1 MTARADIL
9 DQRERLRGPFVG
21 SILLHGA
28 MLAVFVGAT
37 AGHFLGRNV
46 IQLGDE
52 KGGGFGSVAV
62 NSVPSI
68 PLFNRPAPPN
78 PVANDT
84 TSLVPEAITKPKP
97 QPKPAVKAPDPDAIP
112 LPTRNAKIKPSLAA
126 STPNTWEKTH
136 PPATNQLTSS
146 VGQRVSSPVYNVPG
160 GGSVGVGNNSPF
172 GTMLGYYATLL
183 RDLVA
188 RNWRTGD
195 VDARLQT
202 APPVTVAFTLYRDGT
217 VPPGSVKVVQSSGN
231 RALDFSAMRAILDA
245 GKFPPI
251 PPQFPRDRADCELT
265 FELRR

>member
-1 MTARADIL
+1 MSARTDIL
-9 DQRERLRGPFVG
+9 DQPERLRGAFMSSLVLHLCMLGLFV
-21 SILLHGA
+21 S
-28 MLAVFVGAT
+28 AT
-37 AGHFLGRNV
+37 VGHFLGRDV
-46 IQLGDE
+46 VQLGDP

-62 NSVPSI
+62 NAVATI
-68 PLFNRPAPPN
+68 PLYNRPAPPN
-78 PVANDT
+78 PVAKDT
-84 TSLVPEAITKPKP
+84 PNLVPQTVTKPKP

-112 LPTRNAKIKPSLAA
+112 LRSKNAKTRPTPQAA
-126 STPNTWEKTH
+126 TPNPYAERH
-136 PPATNQLTSS
+136 PPAPNQLTSS
-146 VGQRVSSPVYNVPG
+146 MGAAASSPVYAVSG
-160 GGSVGVGNNSPF
+160 AGQVGVGNNSPF

-202 APPVTVAFTLYRDGT
+202 APPVTVAFTLLRDGT

-251 PPQFPRDRADCELT
+251 PPQYTKDRADCELT

>member
-1 MTARADIL
+1 MSSRADTL
-9 DQRERLRGPFVG
+9 DQPERLRGPFMG
-21 SILLHGA
+21 SIMMHAG
-28 MLAVFVGAT
+28 MFAVFAGAT
-37 AGHFLGRNV
+37 AGHFFGRNV

-62 NSVPSI
+62 SPVSSI
-68 PLFNRPAPPN
+68 PIYHPPAPAN

-84 TSLVPEAITKPKP
+84 TSQVPQPITKPKP
-97 QPKPAVKAPDPDAIP
+97 KAEPKVKAPDPDAIP
-112 LPTRNAKIKPSLAA
+112 LPSKNAKTRPSPAW
-126 STPNTWEKTH
+126 TPPNTWEKTH

-146 VGQRVSSPVYNVPG
+146 VGQRASSAIYNVPG
-160 GGSVGVGNNSPF
+160 GGQVGVGNNSPF

-183 RDLVA
+183 RDQVA

-195 VDARLQT
+195 VDPRLQT
-202 APPVTVAFTLYRDGT
+202 APAVTVGFTLLRDGT

-231 RALDFSAMRAILDA
+231 RALDFSAMRAVLDA